1 MGLLSSLFGRKS
13 SEEKQTATREDK
25 NFDTLKYDGIRARN
39 IHQLPYAIK
48 CFENAIRLKEEPET
62 MMLLANA
69 YLQTDATD
77 NARTILDRLVEIQ
90 PERSENQLALA
101 RVCYLQADYKSM
113 DTACQNAIKLDENNA
128 TAYYMAAQA
137 FRGLQN
143 PIQAIVMLT
152 KATVLNENY
161 LEAYLLRAEVL
172 WDMRQAN
179 DSLEDIER
187 VLSIHPENED
197 ALLLK
202 GKIQAALGDK
212 DAAFKAFDQVLE
224 NNPFNENAYL
234 LKGELDIELK
244 ELDAAIENYTEAIE
258 LMPENARLYQE
269 RGRARLLKGDKEGSI
284 EDMKKAISLD
294 PEKENLINGNFQNFE
309 APASPL

>member
-1 MGLLSSLFGRKS
+1 MGLLSSLFGGKS
-13 SEEKQTATREDK
+13 SEEKQAATQEEK

-187 VLSIHPENED
+187 VLSIR
-197 ALLLK
+197 K
-202 GKIQAALGDK
+202 
-212 DAAFKAFDQVLE
+212 
-224 NNPFNENAYL
+224 
-234 LKGELDIELK
+234 
-244 ELDAAIENYTEAIE
+244 
-258 LMPENARLYQE
+258 
-269 RGRARLLKGDKEGSI
+269 
-284 EDMKKAISLD
+284 MKTRYC
-294 PEKENLINGNFQNFE
+294 
-309 APASPL
+309 

>member
-1 MGLLSSLFGRKS
+1 MK
-13 SEEKQTATREDK
+13 
-25 NFDTLKYDGIRARN
+25 
-39 IHQLPYAIK
+39 
-48 CFENAIRLKEEPET
+48 
-62 MMLLANA
+62 
-69 YLQTDATD
+69 
-77 NARTILDRLVEIQ
+77 
-90 PERSENQLALA
+90 
-101 RVCYLQADYKSM
+101 
-113 DTACQNAIKLDENNA
+113 NAIKLDENNA

-202 GKIQAALGDK
+202 GKIQAGR
-212 DAAFKAFDQVLE
+212 Q
-224 NNPFNENAYL
+224 
-234 LKGELDIELK
+234 GC
-244 ELDAAIENYTEAIE
+244 
-258 LMPENARLYQE
+258 RLQGFRPSTGKQSLQRKCLPAE
-269 RGRARLLKGDKEGSI
+269 RRA
-284 EDMKKAISLD
+284 
-294 PEKENLINGNFQNFE
+294 
-309 APASPL
+309 

>member
-1 MGLLSSLFGRKS
+1 MGLLSSLFGGKS
-13 SEEKQTATREDK
+13 SEEKHAATQEEK

-77 NARTILDRLVEIQ
+77 DARTTLDRLAEIQ
-90 PERSENQLALA
+90 PDHIENLLALA
-101 RVCYLQADYKSM
+101 RICYMQADYESM
-113 DTACQNAIKLDENNA
+113 DIACQKAIKLDETNA

-137 FRGLQN
+137 YRGLQN

-172 WDMRQAN
+172 WDMKQVN

-187 VLSIHPENED
+187 VLAILPENED

-202 GKIQAALGDK
+202 GKIQAALGNK
-212 DAAFKAFDQVLE
+212 DAAFEAFDQVLAD
-224 NNPFNENAYL
+224 NPFNENAYL
-234 LKGELDIELK
+234 LKGELHIELR
-244 ELDAAIENYTEAIE
+244 EWDTAIENYTEAIE

-294 PEKENLINGNFQNFE
+294 PEKENLISGNFQNFE
-309 APASPL
+309 APTSPI

>member
-1 MGLLSSLFGRKS
+1 MRYFHRFSVSLSA
-13 SEEKQTATREDK
+13 EKQHNYIISWVYYHHYSAENHPKRNK
-25 NFDTLKYDGIRARN
+25 PPYDGIRARN

-179 DSLEDIER
+179 DSCDKPTTR
-187 VLSIHPENED
+187 WKTSSVFCPSIR
-197 ALLLK
+197 K
-202 GKIQAALGDK
+202 
-212 DAAFKAFDQVLE
+212 
-224 NNPFNENAYL
+224 
-234 LKGELDIELK
+234 
-244 ELDAAIENYTEAIE
+244 
-258 LMPENARLYQE
+258 
-269 RGRARLLKGDKEGSI
+269 
-284 EDMKKAISLD
+284 MKTRYC
-294 PEKENLINGNFQNFE
+294 
-309 APASPL
+309 

>member
-1 MGLLSSLFGRKS
+1 MGLLSSLFGGKS
-13 SEEKQTATREDK
+13 SEEKQAATQEEK

-62 MMLLANA
+62 MMLLTNA

-77 NARTILDRLVEIQ
+77 DARTTLDRLVEIQ
-90 PERSENQLALA
+90 PDHLENLLALA

-113 DTACQNAIKLDENNA
+113 DIACQKAIKLDETNA
-128 TAYYMAAQA
+128 TSYYMAAQA
-137 FRGLQN
+137 YRGLQN

>member
-1 MGLLSSLFGRKS
+1 MGLLSSLFGGKS
-13 SEEKQTATREDK
+13 SEEKQTATQEDK

-77 NARTILDRLVEIQ
+77 NAR
-90 PERSENQLALA
+90 
-101 RVCYLQADYKSM
+101 LQADYKSM

-179 DSLEDIER
+179 DSLEDIDR

-244 ELDAAIENYTEAIE
+244 ELDAAIENYTEAIGTGKSQTAE
-258 LMPENARLYQE
+258 RRQGRLNRRYEESHQSGFGKRKSYQ
-269 RGRARLLKGDKEGSI
+269 RKLSQFRNTSKPDLKNPRKKIHNSLVFSRKVLLLQRK
-284 EDMKKAISLD
+284 
-294 PEKENLINGNFQNFE
+294 Q
-309 APASPL
+309 